1 MIELELIHNGGD
13 IEDSEGAWENFRI
26 VNNGVEVG
34 SMMVQSWNDGS
45 ALIERIDID
54 EEFQGQG
61 FGAQAIQ
68 ETARRFDRCF
78 IVPDNERAQRL
89 YERIGSE
96 TSDDVWCSLD
106 QGFGVYRV

>member
-1 MIELELIHNGGD
+1 MIELELIRNGGN

-26 VNNGVEVG
+26 MNDGVKVG
-34 SMMVQSWNDGS
+34 FMMVQSWDDGS

-61 FGAQAIQ
+61 FGTQAIE
-68 ETARRFDRCF
+68 ETASRFDRCF
-78 IVPDNERAQRL
+78 IVPDNEHAQRL
-89 YERIGSE
+89 YERLGSE
-96 TSDDVWCSLD
+96 TSEDPWGYLD